1 MVVGYSEVYYGN
13 LKLLL
18 TNIEKTQVPGTAKQ
32 KVGGM
37 LVKHAIPGRSVRDW
51 SFQAQ
56 GVMFDGGTAATTSR
70 RLLEAADDFT
80 ASAYRDGMVT
90 ATVIIESLNFDDN
103 SDNPMMY
110 NYNIKF
116 IEFNQVTE

>member
-1 MVVGYSEVYYGN
+1 MVVGYSEIYYGN

-18 TNIEKTQVPGTAKQ
+18 TNIKKTQVPGTAKQ

-51 SFQAQ
+51 SFTAQ
-56 GVMFDGGTAATTSR
+56 GVMFDGGTAASTSR
-70 RLLEAADDFT
+70 RLLEEADNFT
-80 ASAYRDGMVT
+80 ASSYQDGMHT
-90 ATVIIESLNFDDN
+90 ATVIIESLQFDDN
-103 SDNPMMY
+103 SENPMMY
-110 NYNIKF
+110 KYNIKF

>member
-37 LVKHAIPGRSVRDW
+37 LVKHQIPGRSVRDW
-51 SFQAQ
+51 SFKAR

-70 RLLEAADDFT
+70 RLLEEAHDFT
-80 ASAYRDGMVT
+80 ASSYSDGMHT
-90 ATVIIESLNFDDN
+90 ATVIIESLEFDDN
-103 SDNPMMY
+103 SQTPMMY
-110 NYNIKF
+110 KYNIKF
-116 IEFNQVTE
+116 IEFNQVS